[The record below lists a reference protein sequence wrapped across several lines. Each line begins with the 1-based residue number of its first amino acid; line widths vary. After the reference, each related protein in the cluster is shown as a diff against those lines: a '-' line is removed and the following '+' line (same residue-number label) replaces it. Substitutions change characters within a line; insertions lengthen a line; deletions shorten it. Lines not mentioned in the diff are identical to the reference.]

1 MFENYDQAVESA
13 VENAVTSLGESQW
26 ERDNEV
32 SAAIKKKRKKIKRLK
47 KKLRQ
52 EGYLTEEKQKKI
64 KKLKKQVKKLQ
75 EERYQRE
82 QSFRY
87 QLMQAKYQNDIL
99 RILFVLQ
106 MPDGKENLMKSMLGN
121 NLKGV
126 LVDGNNHKLEF

>member
-1 MFENYDQAVESA
+1 MFDNLNQANEPIVESEVIGA
-13 VENAVTSLGESQW
+13 MESQW
-26 ERDNEV
+26 ERDDEV

-126 LVDGNNHKLEF
+126 LVDGNDHKLDF

>member
-1 MFENYDQAVESA
+1 MFENCDQTVQSA
-13 VENAVTSLGESQW
+13 VENAVTSIGESQW
-26 ERDNEV
+26 ERDDEV
-32 SAAIKKKRKKIKRLK
+32 SAAIKKKRKKIRRLK

-87 QLMQAKYQNDIL
+87 QLMQAKCQNDIL